1 MNEKKEFLISA
12 SEAFQRLDHF
22 LLTHINLNKS
32 QCQKLILAQQVLVN
46 SKPAKK
52 SYLLKAQDLITVIIP
67 QTQES
72 VNLQTPQ
79 NLNLDIIYE
88 DPYLAV
94 INKPANLVVHPSLS
108 FQETTLVNGL
118 LYQFATLSHVDTQ
131 RTGIVHRLDK
141 NTTGLLIIAK
151 TNDVSDKLQIA
162 FQQRKITKIY
172 WALIEGF
179 LEDKGT
185 IKLPIG
191 RNPHNRL
198 KIQVIPDGKTAVTHF
213 KTLQRFSHFSLMEC
227 NLETGRTHQLRAH
240 FSFLKRPIV
249 GDLLYGSSR
258 HITPLGQFLHAK
270 MLKFHHP
277 ITNQNLILEAPLPSN
292 FEKLLQSLNNSNCM
306 L

>member
-94 INKPANLVVHPSLS
+94 INKPANLVAHPSLS

-118 LYQFATLSHVDTQ
+118 LYQFATLSHVDAQ
-131 RTGIVHRLDK
+131 RPGIVHRLDK

-151 TNDVSDKLQIA
+151 NNDVSDKLQIA

-198 KIQVIPDGKTAVTHF
+198 KMQVIPDGKTAVTHF
-213 KTLQRFSHFSLMEC
+213 KTLQRFSHFSLMEF

-240 FSFLKRPIV
+240 FSFLKHPII
-249 GDLLYGSSR
+249 GDLLYGSSH

-270 MLKFHHP
+270 MLKFSHP
-277 ITNQNLILEAPLPSN
+277 ITNQNLILEAPLPAN
-292 FEKLLQSLNNSNCM
+292 FEKLLQSLNNSN
-306 L
+306 

>member
-22 LLTHINLNKS
+22 LSAHINLNKS

-46 SKPAKK
+46 TKSSKK
-52 SYLLKAQDLITVIIP
+52 SYLLKPQDLITVIIP
-67 QTQES
+67 QTHES
-72 VNLQTPQ
+72 INLQTPQ

-108 FQETTLVNGL
+108 FQKTTLVNGL
-118 LYQFATLSHVDTQ
+118 LHQFNTLSHIDTQ
-131 RTGIVHRLDK
+131 RPGIVHRLDK
-141 NTTGLLIIAK
+141 NTTGLLIVAK

-179 LEDKGT
+179 LEDKGI

-191 RNPHNRL
+191 RNNHNRL
-198 KIQVIPDGKTAVTHF
+198 KMQVMPDGKTAVTHF

-240 FSFLKRPIV
+240 FSFLKHPIV
-249 GDLLYGSSR
+249 GDLLYDSSH
-258 HITPLGQFLHAK
+258 HITPLGQFLHSK
-270 MLKFHHP
+270 ILKFNHP
-277 ITNQNLILEAPLPSN
+277 ITNQNLILEAPLPTN
-292 FEKLLQSLNNSNCM
+292 FEKLLKTFTDSNCIF
-306 L
+306 

>member
-1 MNEKKEFLISA
+1 MNKKKEFLISA

-22 LLTHINLNKS
+22 LLTQINLNKS
-32 QCQKLILAQQVLVN
+32 QCQKLILSQQILVN
-46 SKPAKK
+46 TKPSKK
-52 SYLLKAQDLITVIIP
+52 SYLLKPQDLITVIIL
-67 QTQES
+67 QTQECI
-72 VNLQTPQ
+72 NLKTPQ

-118 LYQFATLSHVDTQ
+118 LHQFQTLSHIDTQ
-131 RTGIVHRLDK
+131 RPGIVHRLDK
-141 NTTGLLIIAK
+141 NTTGLLMIAK

-198 KIQVIPDGKTAVTHF
+198 KMQVMPDGKTAVTHF
-213 KTLQRFSHFSLMEC
+213 KTLQRFAHFSLVEC

-249 GDLLYGSSR
+249 GDLLYDSSQ
-258 HITPLGQFLHAK
+258 HITPLGQFLHSK
-270 MLKFHHP
+270 ILKFTHP
-277 ITNQNLILEAPLPSN
+277 ITNQNLILEAPLPNN
-292 FEKLLQSLNNSNCM
+292 FEKLLQTFTDSN
-306 L
+306 